1 MLVTEGHRP
10 LEAEYKIWIPNP
22 MKHRGRVFEVSKTT
36 LDKETG
42 RGGRAGVAQSA
53 TLRYVVL
60 SRDVHNALYSH
71 HLHTRND

>member
-1 MLVTEGHRP
+1 

-53 TLRYVVL
+53 TLDKPL
-60 SRDVHNALYSH
+60 
-71 HLHTRND
+71 

>member
-1 MLVTEGHRP
+1 M
-10 LEAEYKIWIPNP
+10 EAEYKIWIPNP

-53 TLRYVVL
+53 TLDATNPSEGARTV
-60 SRDVHNALYSH
+60 RDANTVNSSGIIIVPG
-71 HLHTRND
+71 RQ

>member
-1 MLVTEGHRP
+1 MVLVTEGHRP

-53 TLRYVVL
+53 TLDKPL
-60 SRDVHNALYSH
+60 
-71 HLHTRND
+71 